1 MSSITQNTVNALSLL
16 ASGLSES
23 KQHRRLLKI
32 YVDGL
37 PDDTFIVNTAVLH
50 EQMSKPFQ
58 FKIDLYSEK
67 KHQLD
72 APDMLGVRAVIV
84 LEEDGEKPRFFH
96 GHISSFASPQR
107 TTQLSKTQYK
117 MVLSP
122 WLFMYDQVEDC
133 RIFQNVTVV
142 DVIQQLF
149 KDIGVAE
156 YDISAITDKHHS
168 REYWVQYNESTVQ
181 FFNRICQAE
190 GIGYYYT
197 HTKTKHTLKLIDNHL
212 QFKNLK
218 GHNPLKI
225 QPKTAAHLHLTDWSM
240 TKKFVVSNKRQTSYN
255 PLSPAQIPTVS
266 VTSKSDISSSAIAEA
281 LESYSYSE
289 YFNSIEEGMDVTARV
304 NKQSYAH
311 FAVWQGA
318 GDYIHLTPGCNFRVT
333 HVPADV
339 ILDDANQDFTLLSTT
354 LHVDQLKH
362 SISVTFAAAPLGV
375 LVTPV
380 GITPTISGLQT
391 AVVTGD
397 AKIGTPYTVDSEKL
411 GRVKVQFHWDRE
423 GKRDSNTTCW
433 LRVMNPM
440 AGPRH
445 GAHFTPRIGQ
455 EVVVAFENGNPD
467 YPFIL
472 GALYNGENKPPF
484 IEDHGFRSGFRTASI
499 DAGKDAANAT
509 QYNELSFYDKKGQ
522 EEIRLRA
529 EKDFNATIQGNK
541 TQHIMQNDSQ
551 TIDQNLDMTIGDNL
565 NIKAGSSIALE
576 ASQSISITV
585 GGSSIEISSS
595 GINIKSSQISINGSV
610 VNIGSVVNLG

>member
-1 MSSITQNTVNALSLL
+1 MSSIAQNTENALNLL
-16 ASGLSES
+16 SSPFSES

-32 YVDGL
+32 YVDGY
-37 PDDTFIVNTAVLH
+37 PDDAFIVNSAVFH
-50 EQMSKPFQ
+50 EQVSKPFQ
-58 FKIDLYSEK
+58 FKVDVYSEK

-72 APDMLGVRAVIV
+72 APDMIGVKAVIV
-84 LEEDGEKPRFFH
+84 LEDDGEKPRYFH
-96 GHISSFASPQR
+96 GHISSFTSPQR
-107 TTQLSKTQYK
+107 TTQLSRTQYK

-122 WLFMYDQVEDC
+122 WLQMYEQVTDC
-133 RIFQNVTVV
+133 RIFQNAAVM
-142 DVIQQLF
+142 DVIQTLF
-149 KDIGVAE
+149 KDITVAK
-156 YDISAITDKHHS
+156 YDLSSVTDKHYQ
-168 REYWVQYNESTVQ
+168 REFWVQYNETIVN

-197 HTKTKHTLKLIDNHL
+197 HTKTGHTLHLIDTHRHFQNI
-212 QFKNLK
+212 K

-225 QPKTAAHLHLTDWSM
+225 QPKTAAHLHLTDWGK
-240 TKKFVVSNKRQTSYN
+240 TNKFVVSRQVQTSYN
-255 PLSPAQIPTVS
+255 ALSPTQMPS
-266 VTSKSDISSSAIAEA
+266 VTATGKGEINSSAIAEA
-281 LESYSYSE
+281 LESYRYSE
-289 YFNSIEEGMDVTARV
+289 YFNTIEEGNEAAGRA
-304 NKQSYAH
+304 NKQSYARL
-311 FAVWQGA
+311 AIWKGK
-318 GDYIHLTPGCNFRVT
+318 GDYIHLTPGYNFRVT

-339 ILDDANQDFTLLSTT
+339 VLDDANQDFTLLSSMLT
-354 LHVDQLKH
+354 VDQLIH
-362 SISVTFAAAPLGV
+362 SIDVSFSAVPLGV
-375 LVTPV
+375 LVTPT
-380 GITPTISGLQT
+380 GLTPVISGLQT

-472 GALYNGENKPPF
+472 GALYNGENQPPF
-484 IEDHGFRSGFRTASI
+484 IEDHGFRSGFRTATI

-509 QYNELSFYDKKGQ
+509 KYNELSFYDKKGQ

-529 EKDFNATIQGNK
+529 EKDFNAIIQGNK

-551 TIDQNLDMTIGDNL
+551 TIDQNLDMAIGDNL
-565 NIKAGSSIALE
+565 SIKAGSSIALE
-576 ASQSISITV
+576 ASQSISIQV
-585 GGSSIEISSS
+585 GGSSIEISSG

-610 VNIGSVVNLG
+610 VNIGSIVNLG

>member
-1 MSSITQNTVNALSLL
+1 MGIVSLQDSVLTLSRSRIGFKEGGIAPFLPLFTV
-16 ASGLSES
+16 GP
-23 KQHRRLLKI
+23 
-32 YVDGL
+32 V
-37 PDDTFIVNTAVLH
+37 
-50 EQMSKPFQ
+50 
-58 FKIDLYSEK
+58 
-67 KHQLD
+67 
-72 APDMLGVRAVIV
+72 
-84 LEEDGEKPRFFH
+84 
-96 GHISSFASPQR
+96 
-107 TTQLSKTQYK
+107 
-117 MVLSP
+117 
-122 WLFMYDQVEDC
+122 
-133 RIFQNVTVV
+133 
-142 DVIQQLF
+142 
-149 KDIGVAE
+149 
-156 YDISAITDKHHS
+156 
-168 REYWVQYNESTVQ
+168 
-181 FFNRICQAE
+181 
-190 GIGYYYT
+190 
-197 HTKTKHTLKLIDNHL
+197 
-212 QFKNLK
+212 
-218 GHNPLKI
+218 
-225 QPKTAAHLHLTDWSM
+225 
-240 TKKFVVSNKRQTSYN
+240 
-255 PLSPAQIPTVS
+255 
-266 VTSKSDISSSAIAEA
+266 
-281 LESYSYSE
+281 
-289 YFNSIEEGMDVTARV
+289 
-304 NKQSYAH
+304 
-311 FAVWQGA
+311 
-318 GDYIHLTPGCNFRVT
+318 
-333 HVPADV
+333 
-339 ILDDANQDFTLLSTT
+339 T

-380 GITPTISGLQT
+380 GVIPTISGLQT

-397 AKIGTPYTVDSEKL
+397 AKIGTPYTADAEKL

-423 GKRDSNTTCW
+423 GKRDANTTCW

-440 AGPRH
+440 AGPQH

-472 GALYNGENKPPF
+472 GALYNGLNTPPF

-509 QYNELSFYDKKGQ
+509 KYNELSFYDKKGQ

-576 ASQSISITV
+576 ASQSISIKV